1 MTLTLKSL
9 SFFSFFSSAAF
20 ISSLCFQLLVSFFSL
35 LHVVC
40 LLPQL
45 LFLIWTLPYFVS
57 LYSFLPKCF
66 RLLLLF
72 LYATKVPFDLWV
84 QICFNF
90 WETPAATSNL
100 QCFQGFFFSF
110 SLLYVVDVSSVHLHP
125 HFAPVT
131 NTSSLHLP
139 LFICFYWFLQS
150 DLSMVIMV
158 FDFCSIMKHVER
170 KTFLDDVK
178 VVVSK

>member
-1 MTLTLKSL
+1 M
-9 SFFSFFSSAAF
+9 
-20 ISSLCFQLLVSFFSL
+20 
-35 LHVVC
+35 VC
-40 LLPQL
+40 LLPQFL
-45 LFLIWTLPYFVS
+45 GLIWTLPLFCLIVILS
-57 LYSFLPKCF
+57 PKIRV

-72 LYATKVPFDLWV
+72 LYTTEVLLSYKCRFVSTFERLLLQQATFKAFKVSF
-84 QICFNF
+84 
-90 WETPAATSNL
+90 
-100 QCFQGFFFSF
+100 F

-125 HFAPVT
+125 HFAPIT
-131 NTSSLHLP
+131 DTSSLHLQV
-139 LFICFYWFLQS
+139 FICFYWFLQS